1 MSPCENKKMKRKTLT
16 FLLALIFLIGT
27 IFPSALISAQS
38 FLSEEAMQEDY
49 AFFWRVLNEAYPQM
63 AALPVQGASLK
74 ALQYVYR
81 PQPELMN
88 SAETYA
94 AHYASLVSE
103 LCGGDIIGH
112 LEVVEPGLSYDTHY
126 SEEYDFACEAG
137 ADLESDPWFSPFETR
152 ASRSFYGWKGRPD
165 NKGWETTDPSDEVQ
179 TAGPNFSWS
188 MDAEKGIAS
197 CRVESFSLENLASDA
212 PAIEAM
218 YDAIAEM
225 DTLIIDVRGNPGG
238 LAQYWLKFFVQPNLD
253 HDIDLRLWGLYRQ
266 SELTKPFTQDIENY
280 WGDPRPYEAGEEGE
294 ELSTGTELREKAEQT
309 EEVKQS
315 EPTTRPDGLEP
326 RAEATQTEASEQDQ
340 VTEATEAEESGVSET
355 LEFPGITV
363 FTELTERSELPQRIR
378 LDPAETSELSG
389 TICDHYFIEA
399 LGSDK
404 RFKGKIVLL
413 VDENSYSATDT
424 FAAFCKRSGFARV
437 VGRPTGGD
445 GVCCIPVYFSLP
457 ASGLI
462 LRLNMVYGLNED
474 GASNERFGTPPDLLS
489 QDSASALQDAER
501 SSLSPRPL
509 SSLTAAE
516 RAEDFH
522 NFWDILRNAYPMLPY
537 LERKGAQADEVEAEY
552 AERLN
557 ELALSDDPQ
566 SSINFYAEQIRR
578 LEGAEGMVGHLS
590 VVGLS
595 NDLLNSDYQTYCYM
609 KEQQQ
614 SDPWQQM
621 MSSFFENP
629 AVLQFYQL
637 KKEAR
642 EDESKPPSMKIPNNL
657 SFMSNAG
664 ENWAYV
670 AIHSFLNDRNDDE
683 APLRDFFVSTEKLGI
698 RNMIVDLRGN
708 LGGYNDYWLNNIV
721 APNIRQPLQI
731 ENIGLYQENYRT
743 RPFMAYYASTSF
755 EEDMAAMLEAG
766 PLPSLIFN
774 WNRRER
780 KLPPLPALVESD
792 VSGLDKAFQETIRVD
807 KTEEQPLFTGQF
819 WLLCDRDSYSASEY
833 FLSFA
838 KRTGF
843 ARIVGEESGG
853 DGSCVVTIYS
863 LLPNSGLLLRY
874 NVLYGLNPD
883 GSCSEEHATAPDVP
897 VTPGED
903 ALSRCLELIKEAQ

>member
-1 MSPCENKKMKRKTLT
+1 MSPCENNKMKRKTLT
-16 FLLALIFLIGT
+16 FLLALIFLIGA

-165 NKGWETTDPSDEVQ
+165 SKDWETTDPSDEVQ

-363 FTELTERSELPQRIR
+363 FTELTERSELPQRIK

-399 LGSDK
+399 LGSEK

-522 NFWDILRNAYPMLPY
+522 DFWDILRNAYPMLPY

-578 LEGAEGMVGHLS
+578 LEGTEGMVGHLS

-683 APLRDFFVSTEKLGI
+683 APLRDFFVSSEKLGI
-698 RNMIVDLRGN
+698 KNMIVDLRGN

-731 ENIGLYQENYRT
+731 ENIGLFQENYRT

-903 ALSRCLELIKEAQ
+903 ALTRCLELIKEA

>member
-363 FTELTERSELPQRIR
+363 FTELTERSELPQRIK

-399 LGSDK
+399 LGSEK

-489 QDSASALQDAER
+489 QDSASALQDAEQ
-501 SSLSPRPL
+501 SSISPRPL

-522 NFWDILRNAYPMLPY
+522 NFWDILRNAYPMLSY

-683 APLRDFFVSTEKLGI
+683 APLRDFFVSSEKLGI

>member
-294 ELSTGTELREKAEQT
+294 EREEVSSGTEAREQEQ
-309 EEVKQS
+309 VI
-315 EPTTRPDGLEP
+315 EP
-326 RAEATQTEASEQDQ
+326 
-340 VTEATEAEESGVSET
+340 TEAEESGVSET

-609 KEQQQ
+609 KKQQQ

-657 SFMSNAG
+657 SFMSNAA

-683 APLRDFFVSTEKLGI
+683 APLRDFFVSSEKLGI

>member
-294 ELSTGTELREKAEQT
+294 EREEVSSGTEAREQEQ
-309 EEVKQS
+309 VI
-315 EPTTRPDGLEP
+315 EP
-326 RAEATQTEASEQDQ
+326 
-340 VTEATEAEESGVSET
+340 TEAEESGVSET

>member
-280 WGDPRPYEAGEEGE
+280 WGDPRPYETGEEGE

-315 EPTTRPDGLEP
+315 ELTTRPDGLEP
-326 RAEATQTEASEQDQ
+326 RAEAKQTEASEQDQ
-340 VTEATEAEESGVSET
+340 VTEATKAEESDVSET

-399 LGSDK
+399 LGSEK

-474 GASNERFGTPPDLLS
+474 GSSNERFGTPPDLLS

-501 SSLSPRPL
+501 SSISPRPL

-657 SFMSNAG
+657 SFMSNAA

-683 APLRDFFVSTEKLGI
+683 APLRDFFVSSEKLGI

-883 GSCSEEHATAPDVP
+883 GSCSEERATAPDVP

>member
-1 MSPCENKKMKRKTLT
+1 MSPCENNKMKRKTLT
-16 FLLALIFLIGT
+16 FLLALIFLIGA
-27 IFPSALISAQS
+27 ILPSASISAQT

-165 NKGWETTDPSDEVQ
+165 SKGWETTDPSDEVQ

-294 ELSTGTELREKAEQT
+294 ELSTGTELREKAELT

-340 VTEATEAEESGVSET
+340 VTEATEAEESDVSET

-489 QDSASALQDAER
+489 QDSASVLQDAEQ
-501 SSLSPRPL
+501 SSISPRPL

-657 SFMSNAG
+657 SFMSNAA

-683 APLRDFFVSTEKLGI
+683 APLRDFFVSSEKLGI

-863 LLPNSGLLLRY
+863 LLPNSGLLVRY

-903 ALSRCLELIKEAQ
+903 ALSRCLELIKEA

>member
-294 ELSTGTELREKAEQT
+294 EREEVSSGTEAREQEQ
-309 EEVKQS
+309 VI
-315 EPTTRPDGLEP
+315 EP
-326 RAEATQTEASEQDQ
+326 
-340 VTEATEAEESGVSET
+340 TEAEESGVSET

-609 KEQQQ
+609 KKQQQ

-683 APLRDFFVSTEKLGI
+683 APLRDFFVSSEKLGI

>member
-165 NKGWETTDPSDEVQ
+165 NKGWETTDPSDEEQ

-363 FTELTERSELPQRIR
+363 FTELTERSELPQRIK

-399 LGSDK
+399 LGSEK

-489 QDSASALQDAER
+489 QDSASALQDAEQ
-501 SSLSPRPL
+501 SSISPRPL

-522 NFWDILRNAYPMLPY
+522 NFWDILRNAYPMLSY

-578 LEGAEGMVGHLS
+578 LERAEGMVGHLS

-683 APLRDFFVSTEKLGI
+683 APLRDFFVSSEKLGI

>member
-137 ADLESDPWFSPFETR
+137 ADLESDPWFSPFETS

-294 ELSTGTELREKAEQT
+294 EREEVSSGTEAREQEQ
-309 EEVKQS
+309 VI
-315 EPTTRPDGLEP
+315 EP
-326 RAEATQTEASEQDQ
+326 
-340 VTEATEAEESGVSET
+340 TEAEESGVSET

-363 FTELTERSELPQRIR
+363 FTELTERSELPQRIK

-399 LGSDK
+399 LGSEK

-489 QDSASALQDAER
+489 QDSASVLQDAEQ
-501 SSLSPRPL
+501 SSISPRPL

-657 SFMSNAG
+657 SFMSNAA

-683 APLRDFFVSTEKLGI
+683 APLRDFFVSSEKLGI
-698 RNMIVDLRGN
+698 RNMIVDLRAN

-883 GSCSEEHATAPDVP
+883 GSCSEERATAPDVP

>member
-16 FLLALIFLIGT
+16 FLLALIFLIGA
-27 IFPSALISAQS
+27 ILPSALISAQS

-74 ALQYVYR
+74 ALRYIYR

-94 AHYASLVSE
+94 AHYASLVNE

-152 ASRSFYGWKGRPD
+152 AARSFYGWKGRPD
-165 NKGWETTDPSDEVQ
+165 SKDWETTDPSEEVP

-197 CRVESFSLENLASDA
+197 CRVESFSLENLAVDA

-280 WGDPRPYEAGEEGE
+280 WGDPRPYETGEEGE

-326 RAEATQTEASEQDQ
+326 RAEAKQTEASEQDQ
-340 VTEATEAEESGVSET
+340 VTEATEAEESDVSET

-389 TICDHYFIEA
+389 TICDHYIIEA

-489 QDSASALQDAER
+489 QDSASVLQDAEQ
-501 SSLSPRPL
+501 SSISPRPL

-537 LERKGAQADEVEAEY
+537 LERKGAQTDEVEAEY

-657 SFMSNAG
+657 SFMSNAA

-683 APLRDFFVSTEKLGI
+683 APLRDFFVSSEKIGI

-903 ALSRCLELIKEAQ
+903 ALSRCLELIKEA

>member
-16 FLLALIFLIGT
+16 FLIALIFLIGT

-363 FTELTERSELPQRIR
+363 FTELTERSELPQRIK

-399 LGSDK
+399 LGSEK

-489 QDSASALQDAER
+489 QDSASALQDAEQ
-501 SSLSPRPL
+501 SSISPRPL

-522 NFWDILRNAYPMLPY
+522 NFWDILRNAYPMLSY

-578 LEGAEGMVGHLS
+578 LERAEGMVGHLS

-683 APLRDFFVSTEKLGI
+683 APLRDFFVSSEKLGI

>member
-363 FTELTERSELPQRIR
+363 FTELTERSELPQRIK

-399 LGSDK
+399 LGSEK
-404 RFKGKIVLL
+404 RFKGKIELL

-509 SSLTAAE
+509 TSLTAAE

-609 KEQQQ
+609 KKQQQ

-657 SFMSNAG
+657 SFMSNAA

-683 APLRDFFVSTEKLGI
+683 APLRDFFVSSEKLGI

>member
-340 VTEATEAEESGVSET
+340 VIEPTEAEESGVSET

-363 FTELTERSELPQRIR
+363 FTELTERSELPQRIK

-489 QDSASALQDAER
+489 QDSASALQDAEQ
-501 SSLSPRPL
+501 SSISPRPL

-657 SFMSNAG
+657 SFMSNAA

-683 APLRDFFVSTEKLGI
+683 APLRDFFVSSEKLGI

-721 APNIRQPLQI
+721 APNICQPLQI

-903 ALSRCLELIKEAQ
+903 ALSRCLELIKEAK

>member
-16 FLLALIFLIGT
+16 FLLALIFLIGA
-27 IFPSALISAQS
+27 ILPSASISAQT

-49 AFFWRVLNEAYPQM
+49 AFFWRVLDEAYPQM

-165 NKGWETTDPSDEVQ
+165 SKGWETTDPSDEVQ

-238 LAQYWLKFFVQPNLD
+238 LAQYWLKYFVQPNLD

-294 ELSTGTELREKAEQT
+294 ALSTGTELREKTEQT
-309 EEVKQS
+309 EEVTQS
-315 EPTTRPDGLEP
+315 ELTTRPDGLEP

-340 VTEATEAEESGVSET
+340 VTEATEAEESDVSET

-522 NFWDILRNAYPMLPY
+522 DFWDILRNAYPMLPY

-566 SSINFYAEQIRR
+566 SSINFYTEQIRR
-578 LEGAEGMVGHLS
+578 LEGTEGMVGHLS

-657 SFMSNAG
+657 SFMSNAA

-683 APLRDFFVSTEKLGI
+683 APLRDFFVSSEKLGI

-755 EEDMAAMLEAG
+755 EEDMAAMLEVG

-780 KLPPLPALVESD
+780 KLPHLPALVESD

>member
-16 FLLALIFLIGT
+16 FLPALIFLIGA
-27 IFPSALISAQS
+27 ILPSALISAQT

-49 AFFWRVLNEAYPQM
+49 AFFWRVLNEAYPQTD
-63 AALPVQGASLK
+63 ALPVQGASLK

-165 NKGWETTDPSDEVQ
+165 SKGWETTDPSDEVQ
-179 TAGPNFSWS
+179 TSGPNFSWS
-188 MDAEKGIAS
+188 MDVEKGIAS

-280 WGDPRPYEAGEEGE
+280 WGDPRPYEAGDEGE

-309 EEVKQS
+309 DEVKQS
-315 EPTTRPDGLEP
+315 EPTTRQDGLEAT
-326 RAEATQTEASEQDQ
+326 AEATQTEASEQEQ

-363 FTELTERSELPQRIR
+363 FTELTERSELPQRIK

-399 LGSDK
+399 LGSEK

-522 NFWDILRNAYPMLPY
+522 DFWDILRNAYPMLPY

-578 LEGAEGMVGHLS
+578 LEGTEGMVGHLS

-657 SFMSNAG
+657 SFMSNAE

-683 APLRDFFVSTEKLGI
+683 APLRDFFVSSEKLGI
-698 RNMIVDLRGN
+698 RNMVVDLRGN

-780 KLPPLPALVESD
+780 KLPHLPALVESD

-883 GSCSEEHATAPDVP
+883 GSCSEENATAPDVP

>member
-238 LAQYWLKFFVQPNLD
+238 LAQYWLKYFVQPNLD

-315 EPTTRPDGLEP
+315 EPTTHPDGLEP

-363 FTELTERSELPQRIR
+363 FTELTERSELPQRIK

-445 GVCCIPVYFSLP
+445 GICCIPVYFSLP

-489 QDSASALQDAER
+489 QDSASVLQDAEQ
-501 SSLSPRPL
+501 SSISPRPL

-657 SFMSNAG
+657 SFMSNAA

-683 APLRDFFVSTEKLGI
+683 APLRDFFVSSEKLGI

>member
-152 ASRSFYGWKGRPD
+152 AARSFYGWKGRPD
-165 NKGWETTDPSDEVQ
+165 SKDWETTDPSEEVP

-294 ELSTGTELREKAEQT
+294 EREEVSSGTEAREQEQ
-309 EEVKQS
+309 VI
-315 EPTTRPDGLEP
+315 EP
-326 RAEATQTEASEQDQ
+326 
-340 VTEATEAEESGVSET
+340 TEAEESGVSET

-609 KEQQQ
+609 KKQQQ

-621 MSSFFENP
+621 MSIFFENP

-657 SFMSNAG
+657 SFMSNAA

-670 AIHSFLNDRNDDE
+670 AIHSFLNDRNDDK
-683 APLRDFFVSTEKLGI
+683 APLRDFFVSSEKLGI